1 MFFLI
6 TVHGNVF
13 LFQINVLKADKEV
26 DKTGKD
32 EFFPSNEGKMT
43 SYIPV
48 RRGQLLPSDLQS
60 LENEVLLFVNP
71 SITSR

>member
-1 MFFLI
+1 MVTCFF
-6 TVHGNVF
+6 
-13 LFQINVLKADKEV
+13 FQINVLKADKEV

-48 RRGQLLPSDLQS
+48 RGQLLPSDLQS